1 MLSGGELLPSDG
13 VGSPQRKA
21 ALIMKIKKS
30 TMARVV
36 FAVMMAAAFLLVCA
50 CSRSGEGEIHD
61 IGIGSMN
68 GPNGSYEP
76 KYPIVTDDPN
86 SATVKLD
93 ENYTMPVNTT
103 EVIDLGDGEAAI
115 TWPEEWNDFF
125 GITPDPNATGTPE
138 PTETAVPATT
148 APAETGSST
157 PEPTATPEGPTP
169 EPTIDD
175 GEGDWFGDF

>member
-1 MLSGGELLPSDG
+1 MAEISAFLNE
-13 VGSPQRKA
+13 KYA
-21 ALIMKIKKS
+21 AEPAAFFDRGPVREESVPLAEDP
-30 TMARVV
+30 ARP
-36 FAVMMAAAFLLVCA
+36 MAAAFLLVCA

-115 TWPEEWNDFF
+115 TWPEEWSDFF

-148 APAETGSST
+148 APAETDSST